1 MIGYR
6 SPMDDQTVEE
16 IKRHFGIVAEGVRGD
31 IRALAEGQL
40 EIRREMGVF
49 RADVSREFEE
59 TRALIRLSYGEL
71 DRRVK
76 GLETEV
82 ADLRTRLERLEDR
95 LAS

>member
-1 MIGYR
+1 
-6 SPMDDQTVEE
+6 MDHETVEE
-16 IKRHFGIVAEGVRGD
+16 IKRHFGMVAEDLRSD
-31 IRALAEGQL
+31 NRALAEGQV
-40 EIRREMGVF
+40 EIRREVGAL
-49 RADVSREFEE
+49 RTDVAQDFEE

-82 ADLRTRLERLEDR
+82 ADLRTRLERVEDR